1 MPLAVVLAG
10 SFLLAGCAAGPAA
23 TPSASPPP
31 TDGIVASET
40 ASPTPAAAPTS
51 RLGLSCADVLP
62 EMLVA
67 DLVHDNLITT
77 DMMVDPALA
86 TPLGYSV
93 SQLGGVSC
101 RAGGAPDFA
110 FVSLQVLP
118 DATDQWAAVATSEP
132 SVASGDAAAY
142 GDASVVDCLGRGSES
157 SCVVDVLV
165 NGSWIALVAQG
176 ITVDASLSNAD
187 VAEHIAPLI
196 TDIVDT
202 VELSGAPTPAW
213 SVPADAGDLPAECTT
228 YATVGD
234 FQTMFGTTE
243 SILITADTAGEA
255 PGISAAAWATAGVT
269 QCMWIPEDSGQTWQL
284 YVTALPGG
292 EWAFDR
298 AALVASSDGTQTVS
312 EPIDGVERAAFGC
325 HVYTGFC
332 TLDTVIV
339 GNWVQFNA
347 ETVRIGSD
355 DAVLAQLIQLAE
367 GAQP

>member
-1 MPLAVVLAG
+1 MAIVLAG
-10 SFLLAGCAAGPAA
+10 SFLLAGCAAGP
-23 TPSASPPP
+23 TTTASPPP
-31 TDGIVASET
+31 SGGIVASET
-40 ASPTPAAAPTS
+40 ASPTPAATPTS

-62 EMLVA
+62 EVLVV
-67 DLVHDNLITT
+67 DLVHDNLITS
-77 DMMVDPALA
+77 DMMVDSASA

-101 RAGGAPDFA
+101 RASGEPDLA
-110 FVSLQVLP
+110 FVSVQILP
-118 DATDQWAAVATSEP
+118 DATDQWATFATSEP

-142 GDASVVDCLGRGSES
+142 GDASAIDCLGRGSES
-157 SCVVDVLV
+157 RCVVDVLV
-165 NGSWIALVAQG
+165 NASWIALVAQG

-196 TDIVDT
+196 TGIVST

-213 SVPADAGDLPAECTT
+213 SVPAEAGALPAGCTT
-228 YATVGD
+228 YATVVD

-243 SILITADTAGEA
+243 GILISSDTAGEA
-255 PGISAAAWATAGVT
+255 IGIDMAAWGAAGVA
-269 QCMWIPEDSGQTWQL
+269 QCMWIPQDSGQTWQL

-298 AALVASSDGTQTVS
+298 AALVASGDGAQTVS
-312 EPIDGVERAAFGC
+312 AAIDGVERAAFGC

-332 TLDTVIV
+332 TLDTVIA
-339 GNWVQFNA
+339 GNWVQFSV
-347 ETVRIGSD
+347 ETVRIGSHD
-355 DAVLAQLIQLAE
+355 EVLAQLIQLAE